1 MTAIDLPAAC
11 RAAGPANPEV
21 RALLAEGRRRGFLT
35 SDYLSDVLQGLDLT
49 SEHLENI
56 LICLTG
62 EGIELRD
69 DEEPSPTGRSASEGA
84 EVLSDRVPAVPDRDA
99 LGPYLSRIARVPALS
114 PNEEGSLFARVA
126 ARDMAA
132 KCTLVEAHLGLV
144 VSVAKRYVD
153 RGLPLLALI
162 QEGSLGLIR
171 AIEEFDYRKDYDF
184 SSYATW
190 WIRQAIDRAVS
201 DQGHTTT
208 QSDHA
213 VAGQQAPESI
223 GALGEVMQAEEL
235 YEVLSALSPRERH
248 AIELRFGLK
257 GEPPRSADEVGR
269 KLGLNRERLAQIEAK
284 AVVALRSSRDSQ
296 RLREFLS

>member
-1 MTAIDLPAAC
+1 MAAIDLPAAC
-11 RAAGPANPEV
+11 GAAGPANPEV

-35 SDYLSDVLQGLDLT
+35 SDYLSDVLQDLDLT

-62 EGIELRD
+62 QGIELREE
-69 DEEPSPTGRSASEGA
+69 DEPPAGRRSASGGE
-84 EVLSDRVPAVPDRDA
+84 EVLADRVPEAQDGDA
-99 LGPYLSRIARVPALS
+99 LGPYLSRIARVPVLG
-114 PNEEGSLFARVA
+114 PDDEGSLFARVA

-190 WIRQAIDRAVS
+190 WIRQAIDRAVT
-201 DQGHTTT
+201 DQGSSAA
-208 QSDHA
+208 QSDDA

-223 GALGEVMQAEEL
+223 GALGEVVQAAEL
-235 YEVLSALSPRERH
+235 SEVLSALSPRERH
-248 AIELRFGLK
+248 AMELRFGLK
-257 GEPPRSADEVGR
+257 GESPHSAEEVGR
-269 KLGLNRERLAQIEAK
+269 KLGLNSERLAQIEAR
-284 AVVALRSSRDSQ
+284 ALVALRSRDAQ